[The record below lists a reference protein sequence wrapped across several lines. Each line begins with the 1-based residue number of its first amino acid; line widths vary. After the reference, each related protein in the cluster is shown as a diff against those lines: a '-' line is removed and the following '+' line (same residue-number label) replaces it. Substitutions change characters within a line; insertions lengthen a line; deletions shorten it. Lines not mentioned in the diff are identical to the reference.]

1 VFIFIGSCLSFTL
14 NPQNG
19 GFSTYHSLLKYAST
33 RAEFDAILKGV
44 PRQVG
49 PDYEWIGGTQTA
61 FNL

>member
-1 VFIFIGSCLSFTL
+1 
-14 NPQNG
+14 
-19 GFSTYHSLLKYAST
+19 LLKYAST

-61 FNL
+61 FNLRILDVVEDFEDIQELFC